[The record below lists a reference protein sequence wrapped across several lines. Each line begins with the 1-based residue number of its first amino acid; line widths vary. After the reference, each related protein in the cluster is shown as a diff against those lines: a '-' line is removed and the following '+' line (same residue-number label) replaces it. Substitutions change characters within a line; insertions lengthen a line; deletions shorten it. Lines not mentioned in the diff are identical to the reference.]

1 MFSFKGISRTP
12 KPPLPPVVKRM
23 QWWQRG
29 TMVVCFAAT
38 LPIIMLTPLMS
49 RLAWSEIWMPMAI
62 VAPVFVVLFM
72 MRRRVSRITR
82 ALKAANGRAC
92 VACLYDLSGQA
103 ETGVCPECGRAF
115 DAAADQLS
123 WARFYKMIGRSS

>member
-1 MFSFKGISRTP
+1 MFSLKEISRTP

-23 QWWQRG
+23 QWWQLG
-29 TMVVCFAAT
+29 TMLVYGAVT
-38 LPIIMLTPLMS
+38 LSMINYTPLIA
-49 RLAWSEIWMPMAI
+49 RLGWLNFWMPVGI
-62 VAPVFVVLFM
+62 FAPVFVILFM
-72 MRRRVSRITR
+72 VHRRLSHIKK
-82 ALKAANGRAC
+82 ALKVADGRAC
-92 VACLYDLSGQA
+92 GMCLYDLSGQA